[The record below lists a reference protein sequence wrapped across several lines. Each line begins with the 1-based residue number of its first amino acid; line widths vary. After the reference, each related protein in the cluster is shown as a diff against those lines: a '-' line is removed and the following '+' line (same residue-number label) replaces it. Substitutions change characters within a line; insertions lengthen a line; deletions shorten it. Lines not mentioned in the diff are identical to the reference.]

1 MKEWI
6 GACCVLLHLVNS
18 YTSEFWAGGRL
29 RAVQQGRGK
38 KKKDRKKRKK
48 KKDVFS
54 PCLVATVSLQNILF
68 VTLCLLRCA
77 LSIVPNRRRVPE

>member
-48 KKDVFS
+48 KKKMYFLLALLQQSVFKIY
-54 PCLVATVSLQNILF
+54 CL
-68 VTLCLLRCA
+68 
-77 LSIVPNRRRVPE
+77 